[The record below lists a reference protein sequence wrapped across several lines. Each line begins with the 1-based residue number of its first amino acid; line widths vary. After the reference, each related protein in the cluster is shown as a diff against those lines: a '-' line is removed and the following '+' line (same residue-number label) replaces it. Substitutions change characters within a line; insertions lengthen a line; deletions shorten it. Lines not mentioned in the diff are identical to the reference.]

1 MRAVRLIIVT
11 LATMLGAP
19 MVVPSPTYAYDAVEQ
34 ASPDDC
40 DVAPLTRVDIRLVEL
55 VASHSNV
62 LRYGP
67 EGSASHLT
75 EARGPSSTPSVAFVA
90 TNTAASAGSTGR
102 TVAGNLTEQLAM
114 KEVVSSPAGTQI
126 ANIVM
131 KDARWPAADGWVKMT
146 QRVNGIEVHYVRN
159 TITGAVDDFKFPL
172 PTPGG
177 G

>member
-1 MRAVRLIIVT
+1 MVT
-11 LATMLGAP
+11 LRRVLAWCLVVVVSLLGTGLTTAATAAPFTYNATSDERACVHEIEGAVSRP
-19 MVVPSPTYAYDAVEQ
+19 PLFS
-34 ASPDDC
+34 
-40 DVAPLTRVDIRLVEL
+40 DVR
-55 VASHSNV
+55 
-62 LRYGP
+62 
-67 EGSASHLT
+67 EGSASPSA
-75 EARGPSSTPSVAFVA
+75 EARGTSTNPVAPVVVTEA
-90 TNTAASAGSTGR
+90 AASAGSTGR